1 MATESAGDLSAKK
14 EKLATR
20 ISQDVGN
27 SDGSTTG
34 FVYSIEAP
42 CVLTN
47 DDALG
52 DRNMTIYAD
61 RIEIHGMIRRPG
73 RKIALY
79 AREIVGVDLGAGAGF
94 DVSGPSV
101 TATQNALPPA
111 PPGSNGADG
120 HQDNKTVTPGIN
132 GTNGKDAGDTS
143 AKGADGASAGSIT
156 VVAYKLSGVA
166 LRLAANGGNAEAG
179 QAGQAAGHGGNG
191 GNGTGGFVYGSGA
204 GRGGVIWHHVN
215 GSNGGAAGSGGKGGN
230 GGAGGRGGNAGHIVC
245 RYVEHAAVPVLV
257 ATAGSG
263 GKGGAAGAGGAAG
276 TPGNGGSGHDGTSD
290 GARGA
295 AGTNGAN
302 GTAGADGVNGAAGS
316 ATATVATLADM
327 WGTAH
332 PVQAGLLLQ
341 QARLGYITADP
352 SIRGSFI
359 APSASLRWLFDI
371 TSPFCAAKPPPGSAF
386 GTSDVAR
393 LAAINAQAQTLLT
406 RMAHQRDAFGNS
418 FAWTPCLSY
427 DYCGKTLT
435 ALGAQ
440 FDVIGAA
447 VDQYITEH
455 ADQAQRRDSASAGLD
470 QARAKSAAIADRITD
485 IETSIKS
492 SAETIGAL
500 MDDVE
505 TARTALENALKH
517 AQDAIEGATHCT
529 FDALLQ
535 GAGMVAMMDPESG
548 AFAATLATQTAS
560 VTNSVVEQNDYASFD
575 TGQVNKHYIVRQID
589 TFGTDV
595 ANLADGYTRLTN
607 SPQLKIDDPNCYK
620 VKVATDKI
628 DKALQPYTQLE
639 DVQKAMADVDK
650 FMAASQNLN
659 DGLFQYN
666 AFVMQKSELLGQ
678 KKQLD
683 ADVGDFETILAK
695 LADADD
701 AGLMAMMM
709 RNYHQMRDECISMLY
724 MTSRTYAYWAVKRPD
739 IRGLLHPSDDIGPTD
754 IHTAIGTVLTN
765 TTTAHTEFGN
775 INQPFDSPIGLN
787 PNPITINNEKVLEAF
802 TKPDKTGSYT
812 LFHAL
817 PIPKPGDTSDTNQF
831 FGMRNVRI
839 SEIQVYL
846 DGATSTRD
854 LNITVT
860 HGGREQITNAAG
872 DNLTFEST
880 PIDTQFS
887 YNLGTMAIS
896 RRSTYAATDS
906 DIYAPVGPFC
916 TWTFKVDAALNGKV
930 DLSKLKA
937 VRLVF
942 FGHTL

>member
-1 MATESAGDLSAKK
+1 MATESAADLSAKK

-34 FVYSIEAP
+34 FIYSIEAP
-42 CVLTN
+42 CVITN

-52 DRNMTIYAD
+52 DRNMTVYAD
-61 RIEIHGMIRRPG
+61 RIEIKGMIRRPG

-79 AREIVGVDLGAGAGF
+79 AREIVGVDAGAGF

-111 PPGSNGADG
+111 QPGSNGPDG

-132 GTNGKDAGDTS
+132 GTNGKDAGDTA
-143 AKGADGASAGSIT
+143 AKGADAASAGSIT
-156 VVAYKLSGVA
+156 IVAYRLGGNA
-166 LRLAANGGNAEAG
+166 LHLQANGGNAEAG

-230 GGAGGRGGNAGHIVC
+230 GGAGGRGGNAGRIVC
-245 RYVEHAAVPVLV
+245 RYVEHESAPVLV
-257 ATAGSG
+257 ATPGSG

-295 AGTNGAN
+295 AGTPGAN
-302 GTAGADGVNGAAGS
+302 GTPGADGATGAAGT

-327 WGTAH
+327 WATVH

-341 QARLGYITADP
+341 QARLGYISADP
-352 SIRGSFI
+352 SIKGSFT
-359 APSASLRWLFDI
+359 APAASLRWLFDI
-371 TSPFCAAKPPPGSAF
+371 TSPFSAAKPPQGSAF
-386 GTSDVAR
+386 GASDVAR
-393 LAAINAQAQTLLT
+393 LAAINTQAQALLT
-406 RMAHQRDAFGNS
+406 RMSHQRDAFGNS

-427 DYCGKTLT
+427 DYCSKTLA
-435 ALGAQ
+435 ALGVQ
-440 FDVIGAA
+440 FDAIGAA
-447 VDQYITEH
+447 LDQYITEH
-455 ADQAQRRDSASAGLD
+455 AEQAQRHDSATAGLG
-470 QARAKSAAIADRITD
+470 QARAKSTAIADRLTD
-485 IETSIKS
+485 IDASIKS
-492 SAETIGAL
+492 SAEDIGPL

-505 TARTALENALKH
+505 AARTALVNQLQH
-517 AQDAIEGATHCT
+517 AKDAIEGKTKCT

-548 AFAATLATQTAS
+548 MFAATLATQTAS
-560 VTNSVVEQNDYASFD
+560 VANSVAEQNDYASFD
-575 TGQVNKHYIVRQID
+575 TGQVNKHYIVRRID
-589 TFGTDV
+589 TFGSDV
-595 ANLADGYTRLTN
+595 KTLAEGYTLLSN

-628 DKALQPYTQLE
+628 DSALSPYTDLK
-639 DVQKAMADVDK
+639 DVQEAIADVDK
-650 FMAASQNLN
+650 FLAACQKLN

-683 ADVGDFETILAK
+683 ADVGDFETILAR

-739 IRGLLHPSDDIGPTD
+739 IRGLLPSSGDIGPTD
-754 IHTAIGTVLTN
+754 IHTAIGTVLDN
-765 TTTAHTEFGN
+765 TTAAHTEFGN
-775 INQPFDSPIGLN
+775 IDQPFDSPDGLN
-787 PNPITINNEKVLEAF
+787 PNPITIDDKDVLAAF
-802 TKPDKTGSYT
+802 AKPDKTGSYT

-817 PIPKPGDTSDTNQF
+817 PIPKPGDTSDKNQF

-839 SEIQVYL
+839 REIQVYL

-860 HGGREQITNAAG
+860 HGGREEISNAAG
-872 DNLTFEST
+872 DRLTFEST

-887 YNLGTMAIS
+887 YNPGTMAIS
-896 RRSTYAATDS
+896 RRSTYAATDR

-942 FGHTL
+942 FGYSL